1 MAMGPSTNQGAAGTD
16 AGVKGVLDTG
26 NHRAATP
33 SSNPRQNQQQQQPTW
48 SVSDSIPA
56 TKKRLD
62 SGGRRKVDMGY
73 KKELRRPDEV
83 VGTEGVKVYRKSDEG
98 ENYYYSGKK
107 VSGGGRGGS
116 GSGSGSGS
124 HGSLTRQQGG
134 ATAAPVAVE
143 RSDSILKDNGNT
155 NTPASGQQTPQK
167 KQRLPGTLTSDLLG
181 PPASSSRPGSPSTRG
196 NTTGKKVHLSV
207 TNSNLRVQNTGLS
220 DLESALRALE
230 LNTAPTLHNVQ
241 KRPTC
246 DCMATTHDLLL
257 AAPNCLSCGK
267 IVCIKEGLGP
277 CTFCGTPLLSS
288 SETEDMI
295 SFLRAERG
303 REKMQADNS
312 ANRRAKATQEKPKL
326 YSQGHTGAGYGTPA
340 ASGRDNDDDD
350 NDDAAALQRA
360 REHRDKLLS
369 FQATN
374 AQRTKIIDEAADFD
388 TSAIS
393 SAGFALNMWAT
404 PEERA
409 LQLKKQQKRMREIE
423 WAGKEDWEK
432 RKMVFSI
439 DIKSSSPTPGGEI
452 GTGKGKAKARAGG
465 GQRGSGSSVVAVA
478 RREMTE
484 LQMNEAHGSSEKEE
498 EEAELLSN
506 HQGQGQSQDSGRRMY
521 TRNPLLKGLIRP
533 VFTPV
538 DSSTSKARSGASTNK
553 HHDNEYGDGDEA
565 VDDGYFDSLPEVVKL
580 RMREAARLGKSA
592 ARVPVKGVCSG
603 EGGWRRV
610 LQDEQEIKDNE
621 AWVL

>member
-1 MAMGPSTNQGAAGTD
+1 MLATEQSANQSDAGTKSVHYIGNQGAA
-16 AGVKGVLDTG
+16 
-26 NHRAATP
+26 TP
-33 SSNPRQNQQQQQPTW
+33 SRQNKQQQPTW

-56 TKKRLD
+56 TKKMLD
-62 SGGRRKVDMGY
+62 SRGRGKVDMGY

-83 VGTEGVKVYRKSDEG
+83 VGTVGVKVYRKSDEG
-98 ENYYYSGKK
+98 ESYYSGKRA
-107 VSGGGRGGS
+107 VGGG

-124 HGSLTRQQGG
+124 HGSLIQQQEGP
-134 ATAAPVAVE
+134 AAVSVSVQGIGPTL
-143 RSDSILKDNGNT
+143 LKDNRNT
-155 NTPASGQQTPQK
+155 NTPASGQQKHPRKQK
-167 KQRLPGTLTSDLLG
+167 LQGTLTSDLLG
-181 PPASSSRPGSPSTRG
+181 PPKSSSRPGTPSTRD

-207 TNSNLRVQNTGLS
+207 TNSHFRVPNTGLT
-220 DLESALRALE
+220 DLESALRVLE
-230 LNTAPTLHNVQ
+230 LATTSTLHNSQ

-246 DCMATTHDLLL
+246 DCMAAKHDLLL

-267 IVCIKEGLGP
+267 IICIKEGLGP

-312 ANRRAKATQEKPKL
+312 ANRRAHSTRDKLKL
-326 YSQGHTGAGYGTPA
+326 YSQGQTHHGVGYGTPA
-340 ASGRDNDDDD
+340 ASDSADGGDD
-350 NDDAAALQRA
+350 NNNDDDAAALQRA

-388 TSAIS
+388 TSAVS
-393 SAGFALNMWAT
+393 SAGFAGLNMWAT

-423 WAGKEDWEK
+423 WAAKEGWEK

-439 DIKSSSPTPGGEI
+439 DITTSSPTSG
-452 GTGKGKAKARAGG
+452 GKGKRKAKAGA
-465 GQRGSGSSVVAVA
+465 GQRGGDGSAVVAVG
-478 RREMTE
+478 RKDMKE
-484 LQMNEAHGSSEKEE
+484 LQMHESSEKEE
-498 EEAELLSN
+498 EEEEEEEEETELLSN
-506 HQGQGQSQDSGRRMY
+506 PQGQGQGEDSSQRLY
-521 TRNPLLKGLIRP
+521 TRNPLLKGLIKP
-533 VFTPV
+533 VFTP
-538 DSSTSKARSGASTNK
+538 DASAKPGTSTNK
-553 HHDNEYGDGDEA
+553 HQHYEDEGEKEH
-565 VDDGYFDSLPEVVKL
+565 DDGGEEDDDGRYDTLPDVVKL
-580 RMREAARLGKSA
+580 RMREAARLGGNA
-592 ARVPVKGVCSG
+592 GTGWSG
-603 EGGWRRV
+603 GGGGWRRV